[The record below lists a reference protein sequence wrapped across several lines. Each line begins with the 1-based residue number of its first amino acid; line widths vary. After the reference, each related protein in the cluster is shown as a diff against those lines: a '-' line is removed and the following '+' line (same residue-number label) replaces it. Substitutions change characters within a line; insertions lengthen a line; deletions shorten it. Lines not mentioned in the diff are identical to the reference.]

1 MTPTDV
7 FVRARAFLLD
17 HREDYDKAYR
27 EFTWPTLP
35 VFNWALDWFDV
46 FAQGNRRPALW
57 IIRDRGDDVK
67 VTFAELSE
75 RSSRVANYLRSLGVA
90 RGDRVLMML
99 PNVLPIW
106 ELMLAAMKLGAT
118 IIPASTQLTPEDVRG
133 RIARGSVRH
142 VLTDT
147 PGSEKIS
154 QVSGEFT
161 RIVVDGP
168 ATGFLPYEDA
178 LSAPAHFDPDA
189 PTRAEDPLL
198 LYFTSG
204 TTAKPKLVLHTH
216 QSYPIGHLSTMYW
229 IGIKEGDVHQNI
241 SSPGWAKHA
250 WSSFF
255 APWNAG
261 ATVVMHDY
269 ARFSAQRSLAVL
281 RDTGVNTLCAPP
293 TVWRMMIVDALGGR
307 PPSIRELASAGEPL
321 NPQVIEHV
329 RTAWGVTIGDGYG
342 HGNDGADRQHA
353 GAGRAPRVDGPAA
366 SRLPGSAP
374 RRRRARS
381 ERRGN
386 CLAAVAAPAG
396 LMARYVDDAER
407 TASATAA
414 GHYRTGDEVVRDD
427 DGYFHYVGRGD
438 DVFKSSDYRISPFE
452 LESVLI
458 DTLRWRR
465 WPSCRVRIPCGRPC
479 PRPTSRSSLEPGRA
493 RSSLGRSWPSHERS
507 WRPTRHPAP
516 GVRRASE
523 DDLRQDPW
531 RGAANQGTRTQRERG
546 SGRARAPHGRLRGE
560 ALNSSEATGR
570 TIRFPWKA
578 TSTARRQTQDGD
590 ARPGTDCRCSASAF
604 RAVELARRYRSLCG
618 TRTGRMF
625 VPARAPQKDVDCFA
639 QVAQQPQPEGRR
651 QSLLLQV
658 ITGGSRTWPSTDSSS
673 PRRRPP
679 PALFVLFVLFVT
691 RMGDVCGTLVDA
703 PLGERRQ
710 LLVGC
715 LLLVQRL
722 LEEIRRS
729 RSCPMALAHATSV
742 P

>member
-35 VFNWALDWFDV
+35 VFNWALDWFDL

-57 IIRDRGDDVK
+57 IIRDRGEEVK

-133 RIARGSVRH
+133 RIARGRVRH
-142 VLTDT
+142 VITDT

-329 RTAWGVTIGDGYG
+329 RTAWGVTIRDGYG
-342 HGNDGADRQHA
+342 QTETTAQIGNTPGQDVRLGSMGRPLPGYRVVLLD
-353 GAGRAPRVDGPAA
+353 GAGREANEGEIALPLSPR
-366 SRLPGSAP
+366 P
-374 RRRRARS
+374 R
-381 ERRGN
+381 
-386 CLAAVAAPAG
+386 G
-396 LMARYVDDAER
+396 LMVGYVDDAER
-407 TASATAA
+407 TASATAG
-414 GHYRTGDEVVRDD
+414 GHYRTGDEALRDD

-458 DTLRWRR
+458 EH
-465 WPSCRVRIPCGRPC
+465 PAVAEVAVVPC
-479 PRPTSRSSLEPGRA
+479 PDP
-493 RSSLGRSWPSHERS
+493 
-507 WRPTRHPAP
+507 
-516 GVRRASE
+516 
-523 DDLRQDPW
+523 LRTTVPK
-531 RGAANQGTRTQRERG
+531 AYVALVPGTR
-546 SGRARAPHGRLRGE
+546 P
-560 ALNSSEATGR
+560 
-570 TIRFPWKA
+570 
-578 TSTARRQTQDGD
+578 
-590 ARPGTDCRCSASAF
+590 SA
-604 RAVELARRYRSLCG
+604 ELAREI
-618 TRTGRMF
+618 MAF
-625 VPARAPQKDVDCFA
+625 AREKLAPYA
-639 QVAQQPQPEGRR
+639 R
-651 QSLLLQV
+651 
-658 ITGGSRTWPSTDSSS
+658 
-673 PRRRPP
+673 
-679 PALFVLFVLFVT
+679 
-691 RMGDVCGTLVDA
+691 
-703 PLGERRQ
+703 
-710 LLVGC
+710 
-715 LLLVQRL
+715 
-722 LEEIRRS
+722 IRRLEFAELPKTIS
-729 RSCPMALAHATSV
+729 GKIRRVELRIRERERSVNGDRGEHEHRMEDFEEKR
-742 P
+742 

>member
-329 RTAWGVTIGDGYG
+329 RTAWGVTIRDGYG
-342 HGNDGADRQHA
+342 QTETTAQIGNTPGQDVRLGSMGRPLPGYRVVLLD
-353 GAGRAPRVDGPAA
+353 GAGREANEGEIALPLSPR
-366 SRLPGSAP
+366 P
-374 RRRRARS
+374 R
-381 ERRGN
+381 
-386 CLAAVAAPAG
+386 G

-407 TASATAA
+407 TASATAG
-414 GHYRTGDEVVRDD
+414 GHYRTGDEAVRDD

-458 DTLRWRR
+458 EH
-465 WPSCRVRIPCGRPC
+465 PSVAEVAVVPC
-479 PRPTSRSSLEPGRA
+479 PDP
-493 RSSLGRSWPSHERS
+493 
-507 WRPTRHPAP
+507 
-516 GVRRASE
+516 
-523 DDLRQDPW
+523 LRTAVPK
-531 RGAANQGTRTQRERG
+531 AYVALVPGTR
-546 SGRARAPHGRLRGE
+546 P
-560 ALNSSEATGR
+560 
-570 TIRFPWKA
+570 
-578 TSTARRQTQDGD
+578 
-590 ARPGTDCRCSASAF
+590 SA
-604 RAVELARRYRSLCG
+604 ELAREI
-618 TRTGRMF
+618 MAF
-625 VPARAPQKDVDCFA
+625 AREKLAPYA
-639 QVAQQPQPEGRR
+639 R
-651 QSLLLQV
+651 
-658 ITGGSRTWPSTDSSS
+658 
-673 PRRRPP
+673 
-679 PALFVLFVLFVT
+679 
-691 RMGDVCGTLVDA
+691 
-703 PLGERRQ
+703 
-710 LLVGC
+710 
-715 LLLVQRL
+715 
-722 LEEIRRS
+722 IRRLEFAELPKTIS
-729 RSCPMALAHATSV
+729 GKIRRVELRIRERERSVNGDRGEHEHRMEDFEEKR
-742 P
+742 